1 MAIEGAVPTRVKA
14 LLVESLVL
22 MVDYVLSS
30 RQNHNIYLLP

>member
-1 MAIEGAVPTRVKA
+1 MAIEGAVPRVKA

-30 RQNHNIYLLP
+30 HQNHNIYLLP